1 MVVQD
6 EAPGATERDRLL
18 AAAIGHVTDHGVSD
32 LSLREL
38 AGAIGTSHRMLIY
51 HFGSKDGL
59 KRAIVGRVEQIQREY
74 LAELV
79 LHPSVDTAEAIRR
92 LWRHLSDP
100 SLWPHE
106 RLFYE
111 IYGQALQGRPGTAG
125 FLDGIVDAWVTPA
138 AEFAVQQGAPPAI
151 ARADARLGVAV
162 VRGLILDLLATRDPV
177 GVGEALERYA
187 SFYDAPPG

>member
-1 MVVQD
+1 MVMQD
-6 EAPGATERDRLL
+6 GAPPGTERARLL
-18 AAAIGHVTDHGVSD
+18 TAAIGYVTDHGVSD

-38 AGAIGTSHRMLIY
+38 AAAIGTSHRMLIY
-51 HFGSKDGL
+51 HFGSKEGL
-59 KRAIVGRVEQIQREY
+59 QSAIVRRVEQMQREY
-74 LAELV
+74 LADVV
-79 LHPSVDTAEAIRR
+79 LDPTVDTAEAIRR

-111 IYGQALQGRPGTAG
+111 IYGQALQGRPGTAD
-125 FLDGIVDAWVTPA
+125 FLDGIVEAWVVPA
-138 AEFAVQQGAPPAI
+138 AEFAVQQGSSPAI

-187 SFYDAPPG
+187 SFYDTPPG